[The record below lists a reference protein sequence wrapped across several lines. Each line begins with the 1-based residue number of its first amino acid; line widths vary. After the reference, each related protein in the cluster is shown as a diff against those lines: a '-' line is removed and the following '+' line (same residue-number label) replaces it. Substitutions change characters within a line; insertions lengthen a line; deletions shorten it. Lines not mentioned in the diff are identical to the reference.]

1 MAKIMSYEKAVENVL
16 NGSPVEG
23 ELREVL
29 EKLKVSLGKR
39 NASKSGKPSKA
50 QKENADLAERI
61 YEAMEPGVIYEHGD
75 ICSLLDE
82 LANATP
88 QKVSPLM
95 KSLEGRVVIGKNKGK
110 NTYTLA
116 DNDEADE

>member
-1 MAKIMSYEKAVENVL
+1 MAKLMSYEKAIEKVL
-16 NGSPVEG
+16 SGETVEG

-39 NASKSGKPSKA
+39 SGSGKPSKA

-61 YEAMEPGVIYEHGD
+61 YEAMEPGVVYEHAD

-95 KSLEGRVVIGKNKGK
+95 KSLGGKVVIGKNKGHA
-110 NTYTLA
+110 TYTLA
-116 DNDEADE
+116 DSADE